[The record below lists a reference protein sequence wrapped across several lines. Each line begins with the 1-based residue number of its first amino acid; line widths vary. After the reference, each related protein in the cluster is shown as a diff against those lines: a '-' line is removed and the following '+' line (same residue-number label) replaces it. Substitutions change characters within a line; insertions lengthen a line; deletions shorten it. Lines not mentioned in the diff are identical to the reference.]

1 MSSYLHCRRHNMSSK
16 SVILFF
22 RRYFVPYITFDFGE
36 IMNLTTIR
44 LALVLL
50 STLSINAV
58 AGDVHWDYKGKHG
71 AEHWGSLASK
81 FSTCQSGVNQSPI
94 NITGVIEASLP
105 PLNINYQASNIDIVN
120 NGHTIQA
127 NIAAGNTFS
136 NDSGN
141 FDLKQFHFHAP
152 SENTIDGKSFPME
165 VHFVHVDSQ
174 GRLAVIGVMFEQ
186 GEENKT
192 LAKLWSKMPKS
203 AGEKNKLSELLN
215 GKNLMPVSSA
225 YFRFNGSLTTPPC
238 SEGVRW
244 FVLKDPISASKTQ
257 IEHFSK
263 TMGRDTNRPVQNINA
278 RIIIK

>member
-1 MSSYLHCRRHNMSSK
+1 
-16 SVILFF
+16 
-22 RRYFVPYITFDFGE
+22 
-36 IMNLTTIR
+36 MNLTTTR

-50 STLSINAV
+50 STVSINAM
-58 AGDVHWDYKGKHG
+58 AADVHWDYEGKHG
-71 AEHWGSLASK
+71 AEHWSSLSSK

-94 NITGVIEASLP
+94 NISGAIEASLP
-105 PLNINYQASNIDIVN
+105 ALDINYQAGKATVIN

-127 NIAAGNTFS
+127 NVADGSTFT
-136 NDSGN
+136 NDSGS

-165 VHFVHVDSQ
+165 VHFVHADAQ

-186 GEENKT
+186 GQENKT
-192 LAKLWSKMPKS
+192 LAKLWSKMPKNS
-203 AGEKNKLSELLN
+203 GGKQDLSGLLN
-215 GKNLMPVSSA
+215 SKDLMPVSSD

-257 IEHFSK
+257 IERFSK

-278 RIIIK
+278 RIIAK